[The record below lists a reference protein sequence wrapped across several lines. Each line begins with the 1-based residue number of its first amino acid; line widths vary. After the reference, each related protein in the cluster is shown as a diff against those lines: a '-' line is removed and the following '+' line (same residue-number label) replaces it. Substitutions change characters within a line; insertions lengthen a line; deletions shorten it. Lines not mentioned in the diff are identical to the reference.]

1 MILDYFAG
9 SGTTAHAVMNLNRAD
24 SGSRKY
30 ILVEMG
36 DHFHEVILPRIKK
49 VAFHSKWKDGKPVF
63 AAGESG
69 LSHFVKY
76 YSLESYE
83 ESLAKAR
90 YRDADLF
97 DDPDRDPYHAYVF
110 LRDLKM
116 LEALETD
123 AETDTVHFHPERLYP
138 DIDLAE
144 TLSHLRGKWIKGIT
158 AETVT
163 FEDGETMRLDDPDW
177 ETLKPMVWWG

>member
-1 MILDYFAG
+1 MEGRQTRLRSGRIRPEPLRQVLQPRILRR
-9 SGTTAHAVMNLNRAD
+9 V
-24 SGSRKY
+24 SRQSP
-30 ILVEMG
+30 
-36 DHFHEVILPRIKK
+36 LPR
-49 VAFHSKWKDGKPVF
+49 
-63 AAGESG
+63 
-69 LSHFVKY
+69 
-76 YSLESYE
+76 
-83 ESLAKAR
+83 R
-90 YRDADLF
+90 RLF

>member
-1 MILDYFAG
+1 
-9 SGTTAHAVMNLNRAD
+9 MNLNRAD
-24 SGSRKY
+24 GGSRKY

-36 DHFHEVILPRIKK
+36 DHFHEVILPRVKK
-49 VAFHSKWKDGKPVF
+49 VAFHSKWKDGKPAF
-63 AAGESG
+63 AEGESG

-83 ESLAKAR
+83 EALAKAR
-90 YRDADLF
+90 YQDADLF

-110 LRDLKM
+110 LRDLKL
-116 LEALETD
+116 LESIVADPD
-123 AETDTVHFHPERLYP
+123 ADMVHFHPERLYP

-144 TLSHLRGKWIKGIT
+144 TLSHLRGKWIKSIT

-163 FEDGETMRLDDPDW
+163 FEDGETMRLDDPNW